1 MIALAPGI
9 RSGRRLALAVA
20 VWVMGSGCGSTPTQP
35 PPPPPQL
42 SLQCPASLDVTAR
55 DGVTADVAYTPQLT
69 GGAPGASVACT
80 PPSGSSLPLGE
91 SNVSCTASDSAGQ
104 SASCGF
110 VVRVLEPPRL
120 RHTRYLAFGDSITE
134 GVVSPAPTLLMQLA
148 TPQAYPGLL
157 QMTLAERYTAQAIE
171 VLNRGVA
178 GERLITGRDRLPDV
192 LDDDLPEVLLL
203 QEGINNLRNV
213 PTAELA
219 ADFRGMV
226 RTAQR
231 RGVTV
236 LPALLLPVSEAREA
250 GRPGTQAGIR
260 AFNEEIRRI
269 SLDLGCGEPVD
280 LYTLFQQDLSL
291 LGVDGLHPTETGY
304 VRIAEAFFEAIKARW
319 EEAPAPPPFT
329 LSVR

>member
-1 MIALAPGI
+1 
-9 RSGRRLALAVA
+9 
-20 VWVMGSGCGSTPTQP
+20 MGSACGSTPTQP
-35 PPPPPQL
+35 PPPPQL
-42 SLQCPASLDVTAR
+42 SLQCPVALDVTAR
-55 DGVTADVAYTPQLT
+55 DGTAAEVAYGLQLT
-69 GGAPGASVACT
+69 GGAAGASVACT
-80 PPSGSSLPLGE
+80 PPSGSLLPLGA
-91 SNVSCTASDSAGQ
+91 SSVSCTASDSIGQ
-104 SASCGF
+104 SAGCVF
-110 VVRVLEPPRL
+110 VVRVHAPPRL
-120 RHTRYLAFGDSITE
+120 RYTRFLAFGDSITE
-134 GVVSPAPTLLMQLA
+134 GVVSPAPTLLLQLG

-157 QMTLAERYTAQAIE
+157 QTSLAERYTAQAIE

-192 LDDDLPEVLLL
+192 LDEDRPEVLLL

-219 ADFRGMV
+219 SDFRSMV

-280 LYTLFQQDLSL
+280 LYSLFQQDLSL
-291 LGVDGLHPTETGY
+291 LGVDGLHPTEAGY
-304 VRIAEAFFEAIKARW
+304 IRMAEAFFEAIKARW
-319 EEAPAPPPFT
+319 EEAPAPSPAPAV
-329 LSVR
+329 SVR